1 MGMSNSTVIAKPKII
16 LVSSNSGVYSPGLW
30 RLYLAADRQG
40 DAWKREFLLALTQ
53 DRLTND
59 EITAVLGGWLDL
71 VGTTQGETL
80 VLTLS

>member
-1 MGMSNSTVIAKPKII
+1 MSNSTTTKSPKTIR
-16 LVSSNSGVYSPGLW
+16 VGSNPGVYSPGLW

-59 EITAVLGGWLDL
+59 EITAILGGWLDL
-71 VGTTQGETL
+71 VGTTEGETL